1 MWLATANQRLALKT
15 DAIGAIVSITDLRWA
30 DDLKE
35 VDQAIGVLQKYD
47 DTLINI
53 ALNKSLFSE
62 EQQNLIKE
70 AISEVKQRNL
80 VTDGYKKQVV
90 QAAVLK
96 GAKEDLLEETIEAT
110 LQQSAEN
117 NEIIF
122 GTQKL
127 KVYNRELLKTA
138 LIKDKIDKDGNVIQG
153 LSAEE
158 ADRILDEVLG
168 KKTIDKFD
176 DAADAVDIFSLSI
189 KNAINNI
196 KTFVTVHTALAGV
209 LGAVAIAFAAYKI
222 YQERLEKIAERAEET
237 AEAYGDLK
245 SEVESLTSELET
257 CRERMEELSKIDSPT
272 IAEQEELDKLK
283 QQNAELERKI
293 KYKEQLRDLAQIE
306 AEEAAIEN
314 ISAQRF
320 ERTEWKWEA
329 TGSDGGVL
337 VTEKYSAD
345 EYFEAELNGY
355 KQKAQELSVLND
367 RVSQLS
373 GQFEIAKSQLQTA
386 QDKVNAL
393 TAKNWRTPEGL
404 AIQNE
409 YLEAQENYNSLK
421 NILDQA
427 TSAAETAEGDLGT
440 YSKRMRSYIT
450 DMEKLMAVFGDD
462 PVTEEA
468 IEMLRQFKY
477 QLVAFDAVVNGT
489 NITDLDFSVFRDE
502 FGEAM
507 DLLASDDWAR
517 HVQDD
522 RGSLRKFIDLLVE
535 LGIIAEPT
543 YEKIERVAAAIRG
556 VGEAAEKAASSLPE
570 LKSYSEIYASVKDG
584 IDLLAKAYQSLAEG
598 QTLSAEEVASLLDT
612 YPDLLAYY
620 DTETGQI
627 KLTTELLKEKVDA
640 HLASQKASLE
650 SSREIIKGLL
660 EEAEAAYAAAKA
672 MYTLNMSRQEMLRY
686 VSGKGMNDGSG
697 GSTGGLSTDYVYSQY
712 QAYESMAEAEANI
725 QIYQS
730 RLSEIDKQMAYLNNL
745 GKSVFNGV
753 SSSASSSA
761 SEAEDTFEKLKE
773 QLEDWFSDMEFK
785 VEILFNAGDIDGTT
799 KLYQQMIDKAREA
812 LNNAYSMGLTMD
824 DDWVQTLIGK
834 VNEYK
839 KALADL
845 RIEEYDKLLEYND
858 QFDVWNEVDYSKLDT
873 LKRKLSEINKLYEEG
888 LVTYREYYDLYMDT
902 AGDVYDIQREAL
914 DTLLEEVEN
923 ALKQQAEDEID
934 RIEDVAEAQTEAL
947 EDQRDLY
954 GELIDRKKKLLED
967 AKDEADYEEKVA
979 ELVKEI
985 AKLEER
991 ISQLRL
997 DDSREAAAERAE
1009 LEEELYLKSKEL
1021 ADYQSDYSTDKTLES
1036 LDEQL
1041 SAKEKEIDDEIDAI
1055 EDAADKQTQ
1064 IIKDQ
1069 IGNEV
1074 ALRQQAIAL
1083 INRDYQNMMNDV
1095 RGYFESLGYVID
1107 DSLLEPLRQGL
1118 ELVAQYGSYGGA
1130 GSGITNDAGSGL
1142 LGAKSISDY
1151 VAEMKANAAEWNELD
1166 PAADAGDVEAKKKQA
1181 ELVKDNDEI
1190 AEKLRDQFGLD
1201 VWRKSDTGV
1210 WYVRIGGKD
1219 VELFKQYSYHTGG
1232 VAGDKPTSKS
1242 DEIFALLKK
1251 GEVVLT
1257 GDQQSTLLGIMKRA
1271 TEWMDAMMTS
1281 SFGSIANRMKNISF
1295 PISGTGI
1302 GSFSPTVEI
1311 NFNGVQDLDEA
1322 QAKKYGK
1329 TAAKSALDELWEAMR
1344 KKGIT

>member
-1 MWLATANQRLALKT
+1 MGAVVGIT
-15 DAIGAIVSITDLRWA
+15 DFADDINGAQYAIGALY
-30 DDLKE
+30 
-35 VDQAIGVLQKYD
+35 KYD
-47 DTLINI
+47 DAIAKLALSKSSFVKVQQADILAAMQKIKADKIITEAQKRHIIN
-53 ALNKSLFSE
+53 L
-62 EQQNLIKE
+62 
-70 AISEVKQRNL
+70 
-80 VTDGYKKQVV
+80 
-90 QAAVLK
+90 AVLK
-96 GAKEDLLEETIEAT
+96 GAKQDELE
-110 LQQSAEN
+110 
-117 NEIIF
+117 
-122 GTQKL
+122 
-127 KVYNRELLKTA
+127 A
-138 LIKDKIDKDGNVIQG
+138 LIKSNTEYYIGKERVDAYTQSVIKAALAAQG
-153 LSAEE
+153 LD
-158 ADRILDEVLG
+158 ADAILDEALG
-168 KKTIDKFD
+168 QKTIDKFD
-176 DAADAVDIFSLSI
+176 DATDAVDIFSMSI
-189 KNAINNI
+189 KNAISNI
-196 KTFVTVHTALAGV
+196 KTFVTTHTALAGV
-209 LGAVAIAFAAYKI
+209 LGAVAIGFAAYKI
-222 YQERLEKIAERAEET
+222 YQKRLEKIAERAEDT
-237 AEAYGDLK
+237 AEAYDGLK
-245 SEVESLTSELET
+245 TEVESLDSELKT
-257 CRERMEELSKIDSPT
+257 NQKRMEELSKIEVPT
-272 IAEQEELDKLK
+272 VAEQEELETLK
-283 QQNAELERKI
+283 KQNDQLELKI
-293 KYKEQLRDLAQIE
+293 KYKKQLRDLAQIE

-320 ERTEWKWEA
+320 ERTEWEA
-329 TGSDGGVL
+329 TGSDGGVY
-337 VTEKYSAD
+337 VTKKYSAD
-345 EYFEAELNGY
+345 EYFDVELAAY
-355 KQKAQELSVLND
+355 KQKAQEASDLN
-367 RVSQLS
+367 
-373 GQFEIAKSQLQTA
+373 AKAARISKELEAAKARLQSAEEGASALEGKYQRTADDFLVMQELEEA
-386 QDKVNAL
+386 QDYYDSVKA
-393 TAKNWRTPEGL
+393 
-404 AIQNE
+404 
-409 YLEAQENYNSLK
+409 S
-421 NILDQA
+421 LDQA
-427 TSAAETAEGDLGT
+427 TNAAKTAEGDLKT
-440 YSKRMRSYIT
+440 YASRMGSYFT
-450 DMEKLMAVFGDD
+450 EMENLMAVFGDD

-507 DLLASDDWAR
+507 DLLARDDWAKY
-517 HVQDD
+517 VQDD
-522 RGSLRKFIDLLVE
+522 RSVKKFIDLLVE

-543 YEKIERVAAAIRG
+543 YEEIERVAAAIRG

-650 SSREIIKGLL
+650 SSKEIIKGLL

-761 SEAEDTFEKLKE
+761 SEAEDAFEKLKE

-845 RIEEYDKLLEYND
+845 RLEEYDKLLEYND

-954 GELIDRKKKLLED
+954 EELIDRKKKLLED

-1021 ADYQSDYSTDKTLES
+1021 ADYQSDYSTDKTLEA

-1069 IGNEV
+1069 IDNEV

-1151 VAEMKANAAEWNELD
+1151 VAEMKANAAEWKELD

-1219 VELFKQYSYHTGG
+1219 VELFKQYHTGG
-1232 VAGDKPTSKS
+1232 TVGNPTTKS

-1295 PISGTGI
+1295 PTSGAGI

>member
-1 MWLATANQRLALKT
+1 MALKT
-15 DAIGAIVSITDLRWA
+15 DAIGAIVSITDLKWA

-62 EQQNLIKE
+62 EQQSLIKN
-70 AISEVKQRNL
+70 AITEVKQNNL
-80 VTDGYKKQVV
+80 VTSGYKKQVV

-96 GAKEDLLEETIEAT
+96 GAKEDLLEEAIEAT

-117 NEIIF
+117 NEIKL
-122 GTQKL
+122 GTKKL
-127 KVYNRELLKTA
+127 TLYNRELLKTA
-138 LIKDKIDKDGNVIQG
+138 LIKDKIDKDGNIIQG
-153 LSAEE
+153 LSGDE

-168 KKTIDKFD
+168 KKTIEKFD

-196 KTFVTVHTALAGV
+196 KAFVTAHTALAGV
-209 LGAVAIAFAAYKI
+209 LGAVAIAFAVYKI
-222 YQERLEKIAERAEET
+222 NQERLERIAERAEET

-257 CRERMEELSKIDSPT
+257 CQERMEELSEIDSPT
-272 IAEQEELDKLK
+272 VAEKEELETLK

-293 KYKEQLRDLAQIE
+293 KYKEQLRNLAQID

-320 ERTEWKWEA
+320 ERTEWEA
-329 TGSDGGVL
+329 TGSDGGSL
-337 VTEKYSAD
+337 VTKKYAAD
-345 EYFEAELNGY
+345 EYFEVELEAY
-355 KQKAQELSVLND
+355 KQKAEELSDLNAKSARLSEEFEAAEARLRSAKEKYNALND
-367 RVSQLS
+367 
-373 GQFEIAKSQLQTA
+373 QTWGTDYGISVR
-386 QDKVNAL
+386 QEFN
-393 TAKNWRTPEGL
+393 
-404 AIQNE
+404 
-409 YLEAQENYNSLK
+409 EAQSSYNSIK
-421 NILDQA
+421 NSLAQA
-427 TSAAETAEGDLGT
+427 TSAAEAAEGELGT
-440 YSKRMRSYIT
+440 YSSRIGSYFAE
-450 DMEKLMAVFGDD
+450 MENLMAVFGDD
-462 PVTEEA
+462 PVTEAA

-477 QLVAFDAVVNGT
+477 ELVAFDAVVNGT
-489 NITDLDFSVFRDE
+489 NITGLDFSVFRDE

-507 DLLASDDWAR
+507 DLLARDDWAR
-517 HVQDD
+517 YVQDN
-522 RGSLRKFIDLLVE
+522 RSLKKFIDLLVE
-535 LGIIAEPT
+535 LGIISGPT
-543 YEKIERVAAAIRG
+543 YEELEKVAAAIRG
-556 VGEAAEKAASSLPE
+556 VGEAAEKAASPLPE

-584 IDLLAKAYQSLAEG
+584 IELLTKAYQSLADG
-598 QTLSAEEVASLLDT
+598 QALSVEEVATLLDT

-620 DTETGQI
+620 DAETGQI

-640 HLASQKASLE
+640 VLESERASLE
-650 SSREIIKGLL
+650 ASKRSTESLL
-660 EEAEAAYAAAKA
+660 EEAKAAYEAAKA
-672 MYTLNMSRQEMLRY
+672 MAVLSEASLLRLRMY
-686 VSGKGMNDGSG
+686 KQSG
-697 GSTGGLSTDYVYSQY
+697 GAFTSAVADSSLETDT
-712 QAYESMAEAEANI
+712 QAVKDHLAAVSAAGADIATYEAALKDIEA
-725 QIYQS
+725 
-730 RLSEIDKQMAYLNNL
+730 RLSYIDSI
-745 GKSVFNGV
+745 GKSAFSGV
-753 SSSASSSA
+753 SSSASSST
-761 SEAEDTFEKLKE
+761 SEAEDAFEKLKE

-902 AGDVYDIQREAL
+902 AGDVYDIQRGAL

-954 GELIDRKKKLLED
+954 EELIDRKKKLLED
-967 AKDEADYEEKVA
+967 AKDEADYEEQVA

-1009 LEEELYLKSKEL
+1009 LEEELYQKQKEL
-1021 ADYQSDYSTDKTLES
+1021 ADYQSDYSTDKTLEA

-1041 SAKEKEIDDEIDAI
+1041 SAKEKEIDDEIDTI
-1055 EDAADKQTQ
+1055 EEAADKQTQ

-1069 IGNEV
+1069 IDNEV

-1130 GSGITNDAGSGL
+1130 GSGITDDAGSGL

-1166 PAADAGDVEAKKKQA
+1166 PSADAGDAEAKKKQA
-1181 ELVKDNDEI
+1181 ELADDNEKI
-1190 AEKLRDQFGLD
+1190 AQTLRDQFGLD

-1232 VAGDKPTSKS
+1232 VAGDKNTSKS

-1251 GEVVLT
+1251 GEVIFN